1 MNLSDAICKRRTY
14 YHLSD
19 EAPVSQEKIRE
30 LIETALRHTPSAF
43 NMQSA
48 RIVLAMGPAHQRL
61 WAEVEGVIK
70 QAVSPKQWA
79 TTAKKLKS
87 FRDAYGT
94 VLFFEDEATLS
105 QMRRAYPLYADN
117 FDTWAKQGNGML
129 QSNVWML
136 LEEVGFGA
144 SLQHYNPL
152 IDDNVQK
159 LWNIPHDWRL
169 VAQMPFGT
177 PIEPP
182 DDKTFLPINTRLRI
196 ETGNN
201 SDKT

>member
-19 EAPVSQEKIRE
+19 ETPVAPDRIKD
-30 LIETALRHTPSAF
+30 LIEMALRHTPSAF

-48 RIVLAMGPAHQRL
+48 RILLATGPSHQRL
-61 WAEVEGVIK
+61 WAEVQRVMEPLVAK
-70 QAVSPKQWA
+70 KQWPE
-79 TTAKKLKS
+79 TQAKLAS
-87 FRDAYGT
+87 FQAAYGT
-94 VLFFEDEATLS
+94 VLFFEDDSTLTR
-105 QMRRAYPLYADN
+105 MRREYPLYADN
-117 FDTWAKQGNGML
+117 FDTWAEQANGML

-152 IDDNVQK
+152 IDESVQK
-159 LWNIPHDWRL
+159 MWGLPHSWRL
-169 VAQMPFGT
+169 IAQMPFGI

-182 DDKTFLPINTRLRI
+182 AEKTFLPIKERLRI

-201 SDKT
+201 SDKI